1 MAVHSVCPL
10 CGIRKAKRDCPG
22 VGHMICA
29 VCCGT
34 KRLVEIPCPASCPY
48 LASSRSHPAAVVQR
62 RRDRDLEFFVP
73 LIADLS
79 EPQSRLVLLLQSV
92 VVRHAA
98 DAVPAVLDADIAE
111 AAAAVAATLET
122 ARKGVIYEHEA
133 ATVPARR
140 LAAALRDVLKALN
153 PGAANLARLETDS
166 AIALRRIEQGART
179 AAGALEGDPP
189 PPYLGVLRRLVP
201 EVTGDAVAGDA
212 EAEGGSNAGGP
223 LIIPG

>member
-1 MAVHSVCPL
+1 MAVHDVCPL

-22 VGHMICA
+22 VGQVICP

-34 KRLVEIPCPASCPY
+34 KRLVEIPCPDSCPY

-62 RRDRDLEFFVP
+62 RSDRDLKFFGP
-73 LIADLS
+73 LISDLT
-79 EPQSRLVLLLQSV
+79 ERQGRLMLLLQSL

-98 DAVPAVLDADIAE
+98 GAVPAVLDTDIAE

-122 ARKGVIYEHEA
+122 SRKGLIYEHEA
-133 ATVPARR
+133 ATVPGRR
-140 LAAALRDVLKALN
+140 LAAALRDLLKALN
-153 PGAANLARLETDS
+153 PGPGNLARLETDG

-179 AAGALEGDPP
+179 AAGALQGDDPP
-189 PPYLGVLRRLVP
+189 VYLGVLSRVVP
-201 EVTGDAVAGDA
+201 DMPVEVPGGATTGEAAG
-212 EAEGGSNAGGP
+212 GPGGP

>member
-1 MAVHSVCPL
+1 M
-10 CGIRKAKRDCPG
+10 
-22 VGHMICA
+22 
-29 VCCGT
+29 
-34 KRLVEIPCPASCPY
+34 
-48 LASSRSHPAAVVQR
+48 
-62 RRDRDLEFFVP
+62 
-73 LIADLS
+73 
-79 EPQSRLVLLLQSV
+79 LLLQSV

-140 LAAALRDVLKALN
+140 LAAALRDMLKALN

-189 PPYLGVLRRLVP
+189 RAYLGVLRRLVP
-201 EVTGDAVAGDA
+201 GVTGDPVHGDT
-212 EAEGGSNAGGP
+212 EAEGGSSAGGP
-223 LIIPG
+223 LIVPG

>member
-1 MAVHSVCPL
+1 MAVHGLCPL
-10 CGIRKAKRDCPG
+10 CGIRKAKRDCPA
-22 VGHMICA
+22 VRQMICA

-34 KRLVEIPCPASCPY
+34 KRLVEIDCPDSCAY

-79 EPQSRLVLLLQSV
+79 EPQSRLIVLLQAM

-98 DAVPAVLDADIAE
+98 DAMPAVLDTDIAE
-111 AAAAVAATLET
+111 AAAALAATLET
-122 ARKGVIYEHEA
+122 ARKGLIYEHEA
-133 ATVPARR
+133 ATVPGRR
-140 LAAALRDVLKALN
+140 LAAALGDLLKASN
-153 PGAANLARLETDS
+153 PGARNLARLETDA

-179 AAGALEGDPP
+179 AGEKLPGDAPP
-189 PPYLGVLRRLVP
+189 VYLGVLRRVLPDVP
-201 EVTGDAVAGDA
+201 GEALGATGDA
-212 EAEGGSNAGGP
+212 GGGLSAGGP